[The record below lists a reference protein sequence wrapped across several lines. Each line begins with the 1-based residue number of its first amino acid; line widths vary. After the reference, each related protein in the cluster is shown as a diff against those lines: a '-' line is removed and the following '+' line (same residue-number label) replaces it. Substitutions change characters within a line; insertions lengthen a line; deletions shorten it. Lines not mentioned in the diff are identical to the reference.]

1 MLSTKDLVFKERLV
15 KKLTERY
22 IRLYMVEEIVPRNVI
37 KLKLLASIRIYPVV
51 NISRIMRYKE
61 LVKGQRVKEP
71 KLVEVDRVEKWEVE
85 KILNKRKVSR
95 VMKYLV
101 QQKKFMTENDI
112 WENEKN
118 LENTK
123 ELVNKLK
130 RRIKAKVR

>member
-1 MLSTKDLVFKERLV
+1 
-15 KKLTERY
+15 
-22 IRLYMVEEIVPRNVI
+22 
-37 KLKLLASIRIYPVV
+37 
-51 NISRIMRYKE
+51 MRYKE

-71 KLVEVDRVEKWEVE
+71 KPVEVDRVEKLEVG

-101 QQKKFMTENDI
+101 QWKKFMTENNI